1 MGAPESFVTFM
12 PYGPRWRTHRKLFN
26 DFISVSTV
34 KDYDAHLI
42 KVVSKLLV
50 NLHRKPDDFA
60 EHLDLCVFHFLWL

>member
-1 MGAPESFVTFM
+1 MGAFESFVTFM

-26 DFISVSTV
+26 DFVSVSTV
-34 KDYDAHLI
+34 KNYDAYII

-60 EHLDLCVFHFLWL
+60 EHIDLYALHSL